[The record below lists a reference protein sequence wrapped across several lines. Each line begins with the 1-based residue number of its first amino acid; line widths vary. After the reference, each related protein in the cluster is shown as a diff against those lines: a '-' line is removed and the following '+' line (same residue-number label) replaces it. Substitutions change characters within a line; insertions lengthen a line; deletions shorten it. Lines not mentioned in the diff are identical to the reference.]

1 MSGPSSRESAEGRSG
16 LARPPSRFWGS
27 GLFGLGWGVAAALTA
42 VSVYLASSAPG
53 VGPIGPVSRTVLI
66 ILGVNLALILLLS
79 AAAGRR
85 VLQLVFER
93 GRDAGARLHLRFVTL
108 FALVAV
114 VPAIVVAMVFGALV
128 TRALD
133 SWFSKRVQSVIDN
146 SVKVDK
152 SYVEDQ
158 QAFLQRHMTAMA
170 NDVNDA
176 APTLKIAPIR
186 FSQGLAQLA
195 VYHEFPAVYLIDGD
209 GRILARAENAG
220 APPFVMPPA
229 ATLKNAAREIIAQPF
244 EAQDLFRTIY
254 RLRAFPDAY
263 LYVAR
268 FVQPGMLV
276 QLRQAEASLNDYRDA
291 EQSRRSIQAAFA
303 LSYGET
309 TLLVLV
315 LAVWMGMAAA
325 NSIAAPVARLVHAA
339 DRVAGG
345 DLDARVDTRYDPDE
359 IAVLSRAFNRM
370 TSDLQEQQKALRQAN
385 SDAES
390 RRQFIET
397 VLAEVS
403 AGVIGLDS
411 AGRISAVNRRALA
424 LLSLD
429 VADAFGKPLS
439 EAAPELADVA
449 AKASKAGQD
458 AGDEIDIVRR
468 GDTRRLRVRA
478 SGGGEDGLVLTFDD
492 ITRLV
497 AAQRNAAWRDVAQ
510 RIAHEIKNPLTPI
523 QLSAERLR
531 RKYRSEITSDLDTFD
546 RCTDTIIRQVEGIG
560 RMVDEFSSFAR
571 MPAPRFEETDA
582 RELLRQAVFAQKVA
596 SPDIGVEMDE
606 PAPDALI
613 NADGRMVG
621 QVLTNVLKNAAEAIA
636 GRRLAEPG
644 LEGRLTARLLSDDE
658 HVTFEIED
666 NGVGLPDKDRDRL
679 TEPYVTTRE
688 KGTGLG
694 LAIVKRIMEEH
705 GGALLMQDASVLP
718 GAKVILKFPP
728 MRASDNDDAAE
739 PTGAA
744 AQA

>member
-1 MSGPSSRESAEGRSG
+1 MSGLPRPESAENPSCLNR
-16 LARPPSRFWGS
+16 RPSRFWGS
-27 GLFGLGWGVAAALTA
+27 GLFGLGWGIAAALTA
-42 VSVYLASSAPG
+42 LSIYLASSAPG
-53 VGPIGPVSRTVLI
+53 AGPIGPVSHNVI
-66 ILGVNLALILLLS
+66 VILSLNLALILLLS
-79 AAAGRR
+79 ASAARR

-93 GRDAGARLHLRFVTL
+93 GHDAGARLHLRFVTL

-114 VPAIVVAMVFGALV
+114 VPAIIVAMVFGALV

-133 SWFSKRVQSVIDN
+133 SWFSQRVQSVVDN

-158 QAFLQRHMTAMA
+158 LAFMQRHMTAMA
-170 NDVNDA
+170 SDVNDA
-176 APTLKIAPIR
+176 APTLKVAPIR

-195 VYHEFPAVYLIDGD
+195 AYHEFPAVYLIDGE
-209 GRILARAENAG
+209 GRVLARAEAPG
-220 APPFVMPPA
+220 APPFAMPPPS
-229 ATLKNAAREIIAQPF
+229 TLKDANHEIPVERF
-244 EAQDLFRTIY
+244 EAQDLFRAVY

-268 FVQPGMLV
+268 YLQPGMLV
-276 QLRQAEASLNDYRDA
+276 QLRQAESSVTDYREA
-291 EQSRRSIQAAFA
+291 NQSRRNIQTAFA

-315 LAVWMGMAAA
+315 GAVWLGLAAA
-325 NSIAAPVARLVHAA
+325 NSISAPVARLVQAA

-345 DLDARVDTRYDPDE
+345 DLDARVETKNDPEE

-370 TSDLQEQQKALRQAN
+370 TSDLQDQQKALRQAN
-385 SDAES
+385 TDAES

-403 AGVIGLDS
+403 AGVISLDA

-424 LLSLD
+424 LLGLD
-429 VADAFGKPLS
+429 REDAIGRPLA
-439 EAAPELADVA
+439 EAAPELAEIA
-449 AKASKAGQD
+449 TRATQGGQD
-458 AGDEIDIVRR
+458 AGDEIDIIRR
-468 GDTRRLRVRA
+468 GDTRRLRLRA

-497 AAQRNAAWRDVAQ
+497 AAQRNAAWRDVAR

-531 RKYRSEITSDLDTFD
+531 RKYRGEITSDLETFD
-546 RCTDTIIRQVEGIG
+546 RCTDTIIRQVEDIG

-582 RELLRQAVFAQKVA
+582 RELLRQAVFARKVA
-596 SPDIGVEMDE
+596 SPEIEVEMDE
-606 PAPDALI
+606 PAPAAII
-613 NADGRMVG
+613 NADSRMVG
-621 QVLTNVLKNAAEAIA
+621 QALTNVLKNAAEAIG
-636 GRRLAEPG
+636 GRRTDDPG
-644 LEGRLTARLLSDDE
+644 LEGRLKARLVADDDQ
-658 HVTFEIED
+658 VTFVIED
-666 NGVGLPDKDRDRL
+666 NGVGLPAKDRDRL

-694 LAIVKRIMEEH
+694 LAIVRRIMEEH
-705 GGALLMQDASVLP
+705 GGSLEMRDASQLP
-718 GAKVILKFPP
+718 GAQVILRFPALRKP
-728 MRASDNDDAAE
+728 EEAALQHA
-739 PTGAA
+739 TVA
-744 AQA
+744 